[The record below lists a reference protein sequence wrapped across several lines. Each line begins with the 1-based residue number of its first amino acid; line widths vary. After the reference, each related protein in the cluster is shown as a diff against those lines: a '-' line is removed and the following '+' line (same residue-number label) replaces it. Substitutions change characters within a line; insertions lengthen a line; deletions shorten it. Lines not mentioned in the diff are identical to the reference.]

1 MSETTSELIIG
12 AKSVGNQYST
22 HFSKNFNVDGSPT
35 DVDLEAIFNYPQD
48 NIENIVGYA
57 KYCYRKYGIIMRT
70 VNIVRDFGATGITLS
85 YPSKNAQTKKIIENY
100 NEAIDINQLSR
111 DFIYEVALTGNLA
124 CYDRDGKRVDIY
136 PIDMIEPVPLIIDN
150 KQVIAYKNPLTA
162 SFNTTTYG
170 HGIDEKIKKAYPKE
184 IQDAMTKGEEYAIL
198 DSEKAF
204 FAKINASQY
213 EPYGLSI
220 LVPAFEDLAHKSLL
234 KEAEKATANDIIDKL
249 MLIQIGD
256 ADNKPNKALIEDY
269 TTLLD
274 DISGSVRLTVPYYVE
289 AKYIEPETT
298 VFANEKFLE
307 VDKDI
312 LNTLGISL
320 SLIRGESGGNYSE
333 GIINF
338 SGLVRTIESIR
349 EPIARIIEG
358 LYKNELKRNGLK
370 PELAPSVKFNEVV
383 IDKEAKLNLM
393 KELFTT
399 AGLPYRV
406 LYEEHGMDFDS
417 VKLIREQENEDGI
430 EDVFRLRAQPF
441 QGMIGTGNDNNE
453 NNGGAPKKTLTNRK
467 TDKTSSNNDQPRTKL
482 TNTNR
487 SSSQ

>member
-1 MSETTSELIIG
+1 MSEGIKNISELVLG
-12 AKSVGNQYST
+12 AKSSGSAYST
-22 HFSKNFNVDGSPT
+22 HFSKNFNVDGSPS
-35 DVDLEAIFNYPQD
+35 DVDLENIFNYPQD

-70 VNIVRDFGATGITLS
+70 VNIIRDFGSTGVTLN
-85 YPSKNAQTKKIIENY
+85 YPSKSAQVKKIIEKY
-100 NEAIDINQLSR
+100 NETIDVNQLVR
-111 DFIYEVALTGNLA
+111 DFIYEIALTGNLA

-136 PIDMIEPVPLIIDN
+136 PIDMIEPVPLVIDN
-150 KQVIAYKNPLTA
+150 KQIIAYKNPLSA

-170 HGIDEKIKKAYPKE
+170 KDIDDKIKKAYPKE
-184 IQDAMTKGEEYAIL
+184 IQEAITKSKEYAIL
-198 DSEKAF
+198 DSKNAF

-249 MLIQIGD
+249 MLIKIGD
-256 ADNKPNKALIEDY
+256 EENKPSKALIDDY
-269 TTLLD
+269 TALLD
-274 DISGSVRLTVPYYVE
+274 NISGSVRLTVPYYVD
-289 AKYIEPETT
+289 AKYVEPETT

-338 SGLVRTIESIR
+338 SGLIRTIESIR
-349 EPIARIIEG
+349 EPISKIIEG

-370 PELAPSVKFNEVV
+370 EEAAPKVRFKEVV

-406 LYEEHGMDFDS
+406 LYEEHDMDFDS
-417 VKLIREQENEDGI
+417 IKLIREQENDENI
-430 EDVFRLRAQPF
+430 EEVFKLRAQPF
-441 QGMIGTGNDNNE
+441 QGMIGTGNE
-453 NNGGAPKKTLTNRK
+453 GGGQEKTLTERK
-467 TDKTSSNNDQPRTKL
+467 TDKTSSNNSQPRTGL
-482 TNTNR
+482 TKTNR
-487 SSSQ
+487 SAD

>member
-1 MSETTSELIIG
+1 MEELIVG
-12 AKSVGNQYST
+12 AKSTGSQYST

-70 VNIVRDFGATGITLS
+70 VNIVRDFGSTGIVLN
-85 YPSKNAQTKKIIENY
+85 YPSKNAQAKKVIEKY
-100 NEAIDINQLSR
+100 NETIDINQLSR
-111 DFIYEVALTGNLA
+111 DFIYEVCLTGNLA

-150 KQVIAYKNPLTA
+150 KQVIAYKNPLSA
-162 SFNTTTYG
+162 SFSTTNYG
-170 HGIDEKIKKAYPKE
+170 SGIDEKIKKAYPKE
-184 IQDAMTKGEEYAIL
+184 IQDAMTKGDQYAIL

-204 FAKINASQY
+204 FVKINASQY

-256 ADNKPNKALIEDY
+256 ADNKPNKSLIDDY
-269 TTLLD
+269 TALLD

-349 EPIARIIEG
+349 EPIAKVIEG
-358 LYKNELKRNGLK
+358 LYRNELKRNGMK
-370 PELAPSVKFNEVV
+370 PELAPKVKFKEVV

-399 AGLPYRV
+399 AGLPYRI
-406 LYEEHGMDFDS
+406 LYEEHDMDFDS
-417 VKLIREQENEDGI
+417 VKLIREQENE
-430 EDVFRLRAQPF
+430 ENLEEVFKLHSMPF
-441 QGMIGTGNDNNE
+441 QGETGLNGGDSNE
-453 NNGGAPKKTLTNRK
+453 GGAPKKTLTERK

-487 SSSQ
+487 SAEQ